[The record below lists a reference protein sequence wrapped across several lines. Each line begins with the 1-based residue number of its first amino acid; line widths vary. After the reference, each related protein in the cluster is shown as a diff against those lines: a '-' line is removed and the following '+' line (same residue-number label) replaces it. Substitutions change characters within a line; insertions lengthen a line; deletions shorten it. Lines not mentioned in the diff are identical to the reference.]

1 MMLGLWGFLTRL
13 MDMARDGIGCACLE
27 NKDGDKIS
35 FLRPGELDEGTQR
48 EHERM
53 KMRLCGRVAGK
64 EGCVSCVLATYV

>member
-1 MMLGLWGFLTRL
+1 MGL
-13 MDMARDGIGCACLE
+13 DARVWA

-53 KMRLCGRVAGK
+53 KTRLCGRVAGK
-64 EGCVSCVLATYV
+64 EGCVSCVGDVREGL